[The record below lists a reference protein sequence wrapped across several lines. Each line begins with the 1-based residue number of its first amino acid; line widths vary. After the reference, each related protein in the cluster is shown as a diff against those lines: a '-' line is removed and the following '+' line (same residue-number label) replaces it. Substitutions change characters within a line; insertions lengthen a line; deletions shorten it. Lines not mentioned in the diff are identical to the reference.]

1 MAVKSQPPSGGCELK
16 PRLIGMVEQSEG
28 QPPSGGCELKLYW
41 FVESV
46 NLAYQPPSGGC
57 ELKHIRPVLIP
68 MLCRPAAFGRL

>member
-1 MAVKSQPPSGGCELK
+1 
-16 PRLIGMVEQSEG
+16 MVEQSEG

-57 ELKHIRPVLIP
+57 ELKRVWRYGR
-68 MLCRPAAFGRL
+68 MLFCDSSRLRAAVS